1 MKGMHT
7 DTRQTIPASQYQPS
21 GAVIYHCEHHEYHY
35 TGFQGRLCNCRTGH
49 MSPLLGWK
57 VQLGNQTFNQDTN
70 RIKKGETEC
79 HGSKEK
85 PEPWTGHWVAVCF
98 NEAVGKESG

>member
-1 MKGMHT
+1 
-7 DTRQTIPASQYQPS
+7 
-21 GAVIYHCEHHEYHY
+21 
-35 TGFQGRLCNCRTGH
+35 

-79 HGSKEK
+79 QGSKEK

-98 NEAVGKESG
+98 SEAVGKERRVVDNDLKYRFYLVIDGTMVDMITGKVKN